1 MKSVERILQT
11 VKRSGAVTAKQI
23 ADELAMTTMGARQH
37 LQGLEDDGLLA
48 FEDVKVKVG
57 RPTRHWSLTPKGH
70 AQFTDRHGELTI
82 QMLEAVE
89 TLFGVEGLQKVAD
102 EREAKT
108 YRLYSSELEQCQ
120 TLEQKL
126 HRLVSLRQ
134 QDGYMAELETW
145 GESFLLIENHCPI
158 CKAATRCPS
167 LCQSELNIFQRLLGD
182 KFHIERTEHIVEG
195 QRRCVYKINSLV

>member
-11 VKRSGAVTAKQI
+11 VKRGGAVTAKQI

-82 QMLEAVE
+82 QMIEAVE

-108 YRLYSSELEQCQ
+108 YHLYSSELEQCQ

-145 GESFLLIENHCPI
+145 GEGFLLIENHCPI

>member
-1 MKSVERILQT
+1 MKSVEKILQT
-11 VKRSGAVTAKQI
+11 VKRGGAVTAKQI
-23 ADELAMTTMGARQH
+23 ADELDMTTMGARQH

-70 AQFTDRHGELTI
+70 AKFTDRHGELTI
-82 QMLEAVE
+82 QMIEAVE

-108 YRLYSSELEQCQ
+108 YHLYLSELEECQ

-134 QDGYMAELETW
+134 QDGYMAELEKL
-145 GESFLLIENHCPI
+145 GNCFLLIENHCPI

-195 QRRCVYKINSLV
+195 QRRCVYHINGR